1 MFSCEVGAVC
11 ISGWFGVLGLA
22 VVVAYR
28 LLMLPGWLGFAL
40 RRWWFADGWCGF
52 APYCVVSVT

>member
-1 MFSCEVGAVC
+1 MRLVRYVFL
-11 ISGWFGVLGLA
+11 GWFGVLGLA

-28 LLMLPGWLGFAL
+28 LLMLLSWLGFVL

-52 APYCVVSVT
+52 ALYCVVSGA